1 MTKIELTPAYLIHRR
16 AYQDN
21 SLLLDFLT
29 LEHGRIRLVAR
40 GSRQSKTK
48 LQMFMQLRISYA
60 GRGELKSLSAWEVDD
75 TPRVLS
81 GERLI
86 LGVYINELVE
96 RLLHEGEAHE
106 QLFAAYQSFIGQL
119 PGLPSVEQHW
129 QLRLFENQL
138 LESLGYGLDFAYD
151 DQGEFVHG
159 EKRYHYHEQLG
170 FQSSA
175 SGIIP
180 GELLLQLAQQG
191 DVPDAEQL
199 KICRNLNRQRLQPL
213 LGDKPL
219 HSREL
224 YFK

>member
-1 MTKIELTPAYLIHRR
+1 MTKVELTPAYLIHRR

-48 LQMFMQLRISYA
+48 LQMFMQLRISYS
-60 GRGELKSLSAWEVDD
+60 GRGELKTLTNWEVSD
-75 TPRVLS
+75 TPRVLT
-81 GERLI
+81 GEALI

-96 RLLHEGEAHE
+96 RLLHENEAHE
-106 QLFAAYQSFIGQL
+106 QLFLAYQYFVEKL
-119 PGLPSVEQHW
+119 PNLSSHEQHW
-129 QLRLFENQL
+129 QLRLFENQV

-151 DQGEFVHG
+151 YQGQFVNG
-159 EKRYHYHEQLG
+159 EKLYHYHEQLG
-170 FQSSA
+170 FQQSA

-180 GELLLQLAQQG
+180 GELLLQLAEQSEA
-191 DVPDAEQL
+191 PDLAQL

-219 HSREL
+219 YSREL